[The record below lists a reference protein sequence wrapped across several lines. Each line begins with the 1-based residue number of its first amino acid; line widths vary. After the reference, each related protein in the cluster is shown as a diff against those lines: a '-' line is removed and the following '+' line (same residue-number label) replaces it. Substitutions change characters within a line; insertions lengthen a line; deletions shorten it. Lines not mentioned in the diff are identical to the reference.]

1 MQRQLRALDRWYAAQ
16 ATPSSADPAAPS
28 RAEGW
33 RRFLVTSAT
42 TVTAVVAALVL
53 LHSQGVVVSLDGIGR
68 RVGRGPAVAAAGTGA
83 HRFAMHQRNQP
94 EVPVTYDPCRPIRV
108 VVNDDQAPAG
118 AEAILGSALEEVGAA
133 TGLTFVRAGSSD
145 AVPEGD
151 RASVQPGSGRKRPT
165 VLVAW
170 VSPAEV
176 PRLHGKVA
184 GLGGSGAVSDAV
196 TGRLTYVR
204 GEISLDAPTMR
215 RILSRPEGAL
225 AARAIVMHELGH
237 VVGLAHVDDPTE
249 LMYERNEGRTDWG
262 PGDLT
267 GLEALGTG
275 LCTG

>member
-1 MQRQLRALDRWYAAQ
+1 MQRRLRALDRWYAAQ
-16 ATPSSADPAAPS
+16 ATPSSAGPAVPS

-151 RASVQPGSGRKRPT
+151 RASVQPGSG
-165 VLVAW
+165 
-170 VSPAEV
+170 
-176 PRLHGKVA
+176 
-184 GLGGSGAVSDAV
+184 AVSDAV

-215 RILSRPEGAL
+215 RILSRPDGAL

-267 GLEALGTG
+267 GLEVLGTG